1 MHLFLEYGKIYRGY
15 RRKQRKI
22 QKRFTFLFAERRKD
36 RQGMNCKECE
46 KLIPAFIA
54 GELSDKDLESF
65 LAHVESCP
73 DCEEELTIQILI
85 AEGMS
90 RLEDGRAF
98 DLKEEINRRMEGAE
112 HKLRM
117 HKVFRYMRITF
128 EILAAIVV
136 GTLLVFFV
144 L

>member
-1 MHLFLEYGKIYRGY
+1 
-15 RRKQRKI
+15 
-22 QKRFTFLFAERRKD
+22 
-36 RQGMNCKECE
+36 MNCKECE
-46 KLIPAFIA
+46 KLIPAFIS

-65 LAHVESCP
+65 LTHVEGCR

-90 RLEDGRAF
+90 RLEDGRAL

-112 HKLRM
+112 HKLRI

-128 EILAAIVV
+128 EILAAIAV

-144 L
+144 W

>member
-1 MHLFLEYGKIYRGY
+1 M
-15 RRKQRKI
+15 
-22 QKRFTFLFAERRKD
+22 A
-36 RQGMNCKECE
+36 
-46 KLIPAFIA
+46 P
-54 GELSDKDLESF
+54 
-65 LAHVESCP
+65 
-73 DCEEELTIQILI
+73 
-85 AEGMS
+85 
-90 RLEDGRAF
+90 F

-128 EILAAIVV
+128 EILAAIAV

>member
-1 MHLFLEYGKIYRGY
+1 MHLFLEYGKMYRGY

-65 LAHVESCP
+65 LAHVESCQ

-85 AEGMS
+85 A
-90 RLEDGRAF
+90 
-98 DLKEEINRRMEGAE
+98 EINRRMEGAE

-128 EILAAIVV
+128 EILAAIAV

>member
-1 MHLFLEYGKIYRGY
+1 
-15 RRKQRKI
+15 
-22 QKRFTFLFAERRKD
+22 
-36 RQGMNCKECE
+36 MNCKECE

-98 DLKEEINRRMEGAE
+98 DLKE
-112 HKLRM
+112 
-117 HKVFRYMRITF
+117 
-128 EILAAIVV
+128 
-136 GTLLVFFV
+136 
-144 L
+144 

>member
-1 MHLFLEYGKIYRGY
+1 
-15 RRKQRKI
+15 
-22 QKRFTFLFAERRKD
+22 
-36 RQGMNCKECE
+36 MNCKECE

-128 EILAAIVV
+128 ENLAAIAV